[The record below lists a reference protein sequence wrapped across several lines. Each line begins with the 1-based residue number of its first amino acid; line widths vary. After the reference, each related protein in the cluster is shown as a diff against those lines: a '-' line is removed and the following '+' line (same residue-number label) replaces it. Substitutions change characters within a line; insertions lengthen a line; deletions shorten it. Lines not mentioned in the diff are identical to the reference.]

1 VPSRNLDF
9 PVFDADNH
17 LYENRDAL
25 TKFLPDKYKGAID
38 YIEYKGRTKIL
49 IRGQVSNYIP
59 NPTFEVV
66 GSPGAQEEFFKV
78 GNPDGKSRKEIMK
91 PMRGIP
97 AFFDP
102 APRLE
107 LMDELGITYAT
118 MFPTLASLVEERFAD
133 DPDLTHV
140 VIHALNQWM
149 HEHWTFNYEGRIFPV
164 PIITLPIVDK
174 AIEELEYV
182 VERGARAVLIRP
194 AAVPGYRGRR
204 SFALPEFDPFWKR
217 VTELDVLVAMHASDS
232 GYQRFTNEWDGRTG
246 EMEAFGDISLFQMAS
261 MHSRAIE
268 DAVIS
273 WVGHGALTR
282 HPKLRVAIIENGSE
296 WVRPVLANLERAYQ
310 RMPQAWEEHP
320 VEVIKRN
327 MWIHPFHEDDPV
339 GLVELLGADNVIF
352 GSDYPHVEGMA
363 DPITFVDQLEG
374 LPQEDIRKVMGG
386 NMMQLMGVTASV

>member
-1 VPSRNLDF
+1 MPSRNLDF

-25 TKFLPDKYKGAID
+25 TKFLPDKHKNAID
-38 YIEYKGRTKIL
+38 YVEYKGRTKIL
-49 IRGQVSNYIP
+49 IRGQISNYIP

-133 DPDLTHV
+133 DPELTHV

-149 HEHWTFNYEGRIFPV
+149 HEHWTYNYEGRIFPV

-194 AAVPGYRGRR
+194 AAVPGFKGRR

-282 HPKLRVAIIENGSE
+282 HPTLRVAIIENGSE

-386 NMMQLMGVTASV
+386 NMMQLMGITASV

>member
-1 VPSRNLDF
+1 MPSRNLDF

>member
-1 VPSRNLDF
+1 MPSRNLDF

-59 NPTFEVV
+59 NPTFEVI